1 VSDSYILPLGLAE
14 ANRFYYE
21 EAISSIESKIE
32 NTKDLIKD
40 LEDKLDQAREALDD
54 LLLRRKPYLKEKDKC
69 EKKLLVA
76 RIFSCLILNSDERIV
91 VVVEEDFAVRI
102 GILSGTGS
110 NIRILLDLIDNTHY
124 AAHHYQGTWRVR
136 TNHSSDM
143 SSWQRWIVIETDG
156 ETKETSHVQ

>member
-1 VSDSYILPLGLAE
+1 MSDSYILPLGLVE

-21 EAISSIESKIE
+21 EAVADLESKIE

-40 LEDKLDQAREALDD
+40 LEDKLDQARETLDD
-54 LLLRRKPYLKEKDKC
+54 LLLRREPYLKEIAKC

-76 RIFSCLILNSDERIV
+76 RIFSYLIPKSDERV
-91 VVVEEDFAVRI
+91 VVVEEENFAVRI

-110 NIRILLDLIDNTHY
+110 NIRILLDLINNTHY

-156 ETKETSHVQ
+156 QIKETSHV